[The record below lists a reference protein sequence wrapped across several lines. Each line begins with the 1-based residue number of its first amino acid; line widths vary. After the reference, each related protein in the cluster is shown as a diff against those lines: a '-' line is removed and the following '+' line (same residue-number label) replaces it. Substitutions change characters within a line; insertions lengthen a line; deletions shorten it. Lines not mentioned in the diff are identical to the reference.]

1 MLAEVKSRRQVSEV
15 LREPL
20 VSVIVPTYNSEKT
33 IAKCLESIRGQTYK
47 NVEVIVVDRFSGD
60 KTIEIAKS
68 YGAKVLQINA
78 ERAEAKNFGLK
89 SATGKYVLFVDSD
102 MELTRDV
109 IKECVDLI
117 ERDEKIGGVIIP
129 EKSVGKSFWVKVRNF
144 ERSFYIGTEIESA
157 RFFKRDLVEKVKG
170 FDRDVVFFEE
180 STLPQKIKK
189 LGYNVEA
196 RITAEILHHEED
208 FSLPTWLKKKF
219 YYGKSIIKYRRG
231 HCDYASKQLNIPY
244 RLLLFLKS
252 RRFYSKPTLAIGV
265 LILKILEY
273 CSIKLGALTNRPR
286 GRNIK

>member
-1 MLAEVKSRRQVSEV
+1 LS
-15 LREPL
+15 EPL
-20 VSVIVPTYNSEKT
+20 VSVVIPTYNSEKT
-33 IAKCLESIRGQTYK
+33 LAKCLESIRNQTYK
-47 NVEVIVVDRFSGD
+47 NVEVIVVDRFSRD

-68 YGAKVLQINA
+68 YGAKILQVNA

-89 SATGKYVLFVDSD
+89 NATGKYVLFVDSD

-109 IKECVDLI
+109 IRECVDLI

-129 EKSVGKSFWVKVRNF
+129 ERSVGKSFWAKVRNF
-144 ERSFYIGTEIESA
+144 ERGFYVGTEVESA

-170 FDRDVVFFEE
+170 FDEDVVFFEE

-208 FSLPTWLKKKF
+208 FSFSRWLKKKF
-219 YYGKSIIKYRRG
+219 YYGKSITKYRREY
-231 HCDYASKQLNIPY
+231 CDHASKQLNVPY

-273 CSIKLGALTNRPR
+273 CSIKLGALTNKPR